1 MLPIQLSHL
10 GLGDKTSLVSRFVE
24 CFKTMWANN
33 GNLVSR
39 TYTGTGAMEG
49 GARVRC
55 FMTFFRDVF
64 PVCQAC
70 ELLVSRAFQR
80 GGGGRGKFAP
90 GPQKK
95 VFYPCFNRNFEPLI

>member
-10 GLGDKTSLVSRFVE
+10 GLGDKPSLVSRFVE

-49 GARVRC
+49 GARVRSIALAS
-55 FMTFFRDVF
+55 DEHW
-64 PVCQAC
+64 A
-70 ELLVSRAFQR
+70 
-80 GGGGRGKFAP
+80 GGGGG
-90 GPQKK
+90 G
-95 VFYPCFNRNFEPLI
+95 

>member
-33 GNLVSR
+33 GDLVSR

-55 FMTFFRDVF
+55 FMTFFKDVF

-70 ELLVSRAFQR
+70 ELLVSLSIRLYFTICLQI
-80 GGGGRGKFAP
+80 
-90 GPQKK
+90 
-95 VFYPCFNRNFEPLI
+95 EPDTNLI